1 MMAGGHAKGILAGV
15 ALALLVPLG
24 WRWVKRHSDT
34 QVHRIN
40 Q

>member
-1 MMAGGHAKGILAGV
+1 MTAGGNAKGVLAGL
-15 ALALLVPLG
+15 ALALVVPLG
-24 WRWVKRHSDT
+24 WRWARRHSNT